1 MVIVDYADLLKPVQ
15 TRKEKREELGSIYE
29 ELRALSTEFQCPV
42 WTASQTNRSGL
53 SAEVITM
60 EQISE
65 AFNKCFVADFIFSV
79 SRTIEDKQNN
89 QGKIFIAKNRNGPDG
104 MVYNIF
110 MDTSNVN
117 IRVLPKIQNQS
128 SNTAGNSVV
137 TAPVALSAKQ
147 QQEYLKAKYTKLR
160 RKQTK

>member
-1 MVIVDYADLLKPVQ
+1 
-15 TRKEKREELGSIYE
+15 
-29 ELRALSTEFQCPV
+29 
-42 WTASQTNRSGL
+42 
-53 SAEVITM
+53 M

-65 AFNKCFVADFIFSV
+65 AFNKCFVADFILSV

-117 IRVLPKIQNQS
+117 IKILPKTPQQQNTPS
-128 SNTAGNSVV
+128 GVV
-137 TAPVALSAKQ
+137 TAPVALDQRQQKDLLKQ
-147 QQEYLKAKYTKLR
+147 KYTKLR
-160 RKQTK
+160 RKQIK